1 MKTAVC
7 STKVIFIHQ
16 NTRLAFHRIVRTGT
30 TAPQHQT
37 SLTNLSLS
45 LNNVSHRTQWGHAY
59 RRLVEVTGSVPG
71 RETGYSESSKVTGCL
86 CLHHK
91 HIWGSGG
98 TAPRVLKLGT
108 RLGWGGG
115 AALLQ
120 SPLPPRDRNL
130 KSTDS
135 RLLSEMTD
143 VHAYMMDR
151 ISH

>member
-45 LNNVSHRTQWGHAY
+45 LNNVSHRGQWGHAY

-115 AALLQ
+115 GSFA
-120 SPLPPRDRNL
+120 PVTPPPTRSQFKKHRFASTFRN
-130 KSTDS
+130 D
-135 RLLSEMTD
+135 
-143 VHAYMMDR
+143 
-151 ISH
+151 